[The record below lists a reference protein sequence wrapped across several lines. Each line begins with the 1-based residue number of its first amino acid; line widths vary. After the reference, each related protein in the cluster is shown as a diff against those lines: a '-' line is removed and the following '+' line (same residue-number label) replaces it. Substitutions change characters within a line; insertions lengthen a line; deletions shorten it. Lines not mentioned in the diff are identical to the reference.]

1 MGQSV
6 GVICEIAAPDADG
19 MYLTDFLSYSHKV
32 RHRAERLTEEI
43 GVKAGYDHANPT
55 VGEFLC
61 DIHKRHV
68 VELGLVYSHHLDF
81 RTDVQHLFRILHG
94 MARDLVKIM
103 GDHVILG
110 ISCVNCR
117 LEDLDPEVGEL
128 GSPDPADQLF
138 CLAGEHRAAN
148 DFNTSGFFYV
158 F

>member
-1 MGQSV
+1 M

-19 MYLTDFLSYSHKV
+19 MYLTDFLSHSHKV

-81 RTDVQHLFRILHG
+81 RIMVDDPVVAAASII
-94 MARDLVKIM
+94 ARATYIYSMRKLNEECGLELKKGASSAVKAQAVELVKKF
-103 GDHVILG
+103 GA
-110 ISCVNCR
+110 S
-117 LEDLDPEVGEL
+117 DLKRFAKL
-128 GSPDPADQLF
+128 HF
-138 CLAGEHRAAN
+138 KTAAEA
-148 DFNTSGFFYV
+148 V
-158 F
+158 AQAK